1 MQPSPVIEL
10 NRAAAVAMARGCEEG
25 LRLIDELEERG
36 ELRGYYLLPA
46 ARADLLRRM
55 GQWSSAAA
63 AYRAALALPAQDAE
77 RRFLSGRLAEVEAQA
92 K

>member
-1 MQPSPVIEL
+1 
-10 NRAAAVAMARGCEEG
+10 
-25 LRLIDELEERG
+25 
-36 ELRGYYLLPA
+36 
-46 ARADLLRRM
+46 M